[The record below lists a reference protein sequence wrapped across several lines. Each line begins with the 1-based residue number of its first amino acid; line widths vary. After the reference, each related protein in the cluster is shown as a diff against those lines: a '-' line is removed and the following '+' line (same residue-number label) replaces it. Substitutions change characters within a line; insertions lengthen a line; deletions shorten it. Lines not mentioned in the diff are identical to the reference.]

1 MGPLQTLHPGKDS
14 LGICFLVVK
23 KVSRVLISFVDIN
36 RVSQQASQPASKPAS
51 QQPAIMEAA
60 RPTSRRGLGGRQ
72 PPQEIK
78 FSTFFVG
85 LNSAEPTSTEFRE
98 QLVRFHFVTPRATV
112 KEIVSTG
119 GRNKS
124 PQLKHGGQT
133 QVNLLKLFPGMQKN
147 CLGVLGYPLD
157 HYPLCTCFVE
167 ILTVHLY

>member
-1 MGPLQTLHPGKDS
+1 MS
-14 LGICFLVVK
+14 
-23 KVSRVLISFVDIN
+23 
-36 RVSQQASQPASKPAS
+36 ASKPAS
-51 QQPAIMEAA
+51 QPASQPANNQQSW
-60 RPTSRRGLGGRQ
+60 RPPGRLQGGVWGGRQ